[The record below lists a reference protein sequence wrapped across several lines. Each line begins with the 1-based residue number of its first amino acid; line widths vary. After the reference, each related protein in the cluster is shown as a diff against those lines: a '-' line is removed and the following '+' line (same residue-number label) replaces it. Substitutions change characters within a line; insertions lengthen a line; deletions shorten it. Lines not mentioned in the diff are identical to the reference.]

1 MRRSTVISALAFMFI
16 IFAVVCYAKD
26 SGMSGADLFKQHCAP
41 CHSGGGNVMEPAYTL
56 HKKDLKKHGIT
67 KPQDVIAKMRNP
79 GPGMTAFDRNT
90 ISDSDAEKI
99 AEYVLKTF

>member
-1 MRRSTVISALAFMFI
+1 MKKSTVISALSFVFVI
-16 IFAVVCYAKD
+16 SAVACYAKD
-26 SGMSGADLFKQHCAP
+26 PGMSGAELFKQHCAP
-41 CHSGGGNVMEPAYTL
+41 CHSGGGNVIQPAFTL

-79 GPGMTAFDRNT
+79 GPGMTAFDINT
-90 ISDSDAEKI
+90 ISHSDAEKI